1 MGAGLA
7 TGSGWERK
15 ENGKKGGG
23 VKRIREGLKGDGRGE
38 RRERF
43 FIIIKIIYW
52 VATMLPKHGALK

>member
-23 VKRIREGLKGDGRGE
+23 VKRIREGLKGEGRGE
-38 RRERF
+38 RRETF
-43 FIIIKIIYW
+43 FFYY
-52 VATMLPKHGALK
+52 